1 MDIWNAK
8 APNGV
13 EFAGNGKL
21 EGLKIV
27 GGPEVYWGANPKILL
42 KYDSQVGNTEYAFMI
57 SEDLDRQGTGTGGPL
72 GAATVRETNQ
82 ATFYTKTEFTDKL
95 SLELGGIFA
104 ANDRRGELYTRAE
117 NGNII
122 VDEIDFADTLG
133 FRAKF
138 NFPLFG
144 TLAYVATDQRGLV
157 AEGGAVL
164 KEFGTRLNYGD
175 TLGNKREYEAGV
187 MMNFGNWMLFPR
199 YLYRENLV
207 DANPSIPPTIDDD
220 DNLFP
225 GLSPRNRDDDPFAVL
240 DNREAR
246 AYELFLTYDPTGA
259 TGFYQWD
266 NDWREDAKFAFN
278 IGGNY
283 TELPTFTDS
292 YQFFFEPTG
301 TNPPFGVGLPPED
314 TWELSSRIV
323 YNPSRNVRSIFRLR
337 RAFLQP
343 TGDPEGGTRKFWEL
357 NAKFVVGARHI
368 ISGYFKKDAWGAYD
382 FQRQFNITFPEQFKL
397 DYSILLDQKRDEN
410 TSSHIG
416 IRGLYRTSDE
426 NSPVDEF
433 LLGQNKYRYQVV
445 FYYVFNFGGTNPPRR
460 IN

>member
-1 MDIWNAK
+1 MRELLVEKGVLTPEEIAEHIDGIDSRAGGVHGTRVVARAWVDPAFKQRLLDDCRSALLELDIDIGELADFVAIENT
-8 APNGV
+8 PDVHNV
-13 EFAGNGKL
+13 VVCTL
-21 EGLKIV
+21 CSC
-27 GGPEVYWGANPKILL
+27 YPKTLL
-42 KYDSQVGNTEYAFMI
+42 GIPPAWYKSLAYRS
-57 SEDLDRQGTGTGGPL
+57 R
-72 GAATVRETNQ
+72 TVREP
-82 ATFYTKTEFTDKL
+82 
-95 SLELGGIFA
+95 
-104 ANDRRGELYTRAE
+104 R
-117 NGNII
+117 
-122 VDEIDFADTLG
+122 
-133 FRAKF
+133 
-138 NFPLFG
+138 
-144 TLAYVATDQRGLV
+144 
-157 AEGGAVL
+157 AVL

-175 TLGNKREYEAGV
+175 GLGNKREYEAGV

-207 DANPSIPPTIDDD
+207 DANPSLPPEISDDE
-220 DNLFP
+220 LFP
-225 GLSPRNRDDDPFAVL
+225 GAGPRNRDDDPFAVL
-240 DNREAR
+240 DNREAK

-301 TNPPFGVGLPPED
+301 GNPAFGVGLPPED

-337 RAFLQP
+337 HAFLQS
-343 TGDPEGGTRKFWEL
+343 TGDPEGGTRKFWEF
-357 NAKFVVGARHI
+357 NAKFVVGGRHI
-368 ISGYFKKDAWGAYD
+368 IDGYFKKDAWGAYD

-397 DYSILLDQKRDEN
+397 DYSILLDQKKSET
-410 TSSHIG
+410 TSSKIG

-445 FYYVFNFGGTNPPRR
+445 FYYVFNFGGTNPPRT